1 MDEPIKI
8 SGIVKSHSKRGRK
21 LGFPTANIDI
31 LQGIADGIYV
41 GFCHYEGVANP
52 ALIFVGAPV
61 TFDDP
66 RRRAEVYLLDFDD
79 DLYDEEVEVEL
90 VKKLRDNIKFNSSQ
104 ELVAKMQEDEKE
116 AREYFGLTDD
126 ADGIKIN
133 YYE

>member
-1 MDEPIKI
+1 MIEPIKI
-8 SGIVKSHSKRGRK
+8 SGTVKSHSKRGRK

-41 GFCHYEGVANP
+41 GFCHYDGVANP
-52 ALIFVGAPV
+52 SLIFIGAPV

-79 DLYDEEVEVEL
+79 DLYGEEVEVEL
-90 VKKLRDNIKFNSSQ
+90 VKKLRDNIKFNSEQ

-116 AREYFGLTDD
+116 AREYFGLTDTD
-126 ADGIKIN
+126 L
-133 YYE
+133 